1 MVVVVDGFRGAV
13 VDVGPG
19 AVVVV
24 VGAGSVVVVVVGG
37 EVVVVVV
44 VVVVV
49 GAVVV
54 VVVVVV
60 DDVVVVGGTVSARV
74 VEVGPGADV
83 EAVVSGAAVVSA
95 GAIEVPAGDVSAGFD
110 ASPGPERHAPRSSG
124 TTITE
129 AVQCFPIRLERR
141 SIREHTDQAFLQGAP
156 GSLGWME
163 LATVRVKWA
172 PGRWTTL
179 WQAGDPGSRHT
190 LILAHGAGAGAAH
203 PLVAGLRDQLV
214 SAGACCITFNYPFT
228 EEGRR
233 PPDRAD
239 RLLACHRAVAE
250 WVRNEI
256 CEKPVLA
263 GRSMGGRMG
272 SYLAAD
278 GDPVRALVLY
288 AYPLHPPGRPDRL
301 RSEHLS
307 RICVPMLFFRGSRD
321 AFATPE
327 MFDREV
333 RPLRSATVFDL
344 EGLDHSFRGRGQ
356 RADDVNRR
364 MAEMTVAWLETLAPN
379 GFGKS
384 ARSGA

>member
-1 MVVVVDGFRGAV
+1 
-13 VDVGPG
+13 
-19 AVVVV
+19 
-24 VGAGSVVVVVVGG
+24 
-37 EVVVVVV
+37 
-44 VVVVV
+44 
-49 GAVVV
+49 
-54 VVVVVV
+54 
-60 DDVVVVGGTVSARV
+60 
-74 VEVGPGADV
+74 
-83 EAVVSGAAVVSA
+83 
-95 GAIEVPAGDVSAGFD
+95 
-110 ASPGPERHAPRSSG
+110 
-124 TTITE
+124 
-129 AVQCFPIRLERR
+129 
-141 SIREHTDQAFLQGAP
+141 
-156 GSLGWME
+156 ME

-250 WVRNEI
+250 WVRSEI

-333 RPLRSATVFDL
+333 RPLGTATVFDL
-344 EGLDHSFRGRGQ
+344 DGLDHSFRGRGQ

-364 MAEMTVAWLETLAPN
+364 MAEMTVSWLESLAPN